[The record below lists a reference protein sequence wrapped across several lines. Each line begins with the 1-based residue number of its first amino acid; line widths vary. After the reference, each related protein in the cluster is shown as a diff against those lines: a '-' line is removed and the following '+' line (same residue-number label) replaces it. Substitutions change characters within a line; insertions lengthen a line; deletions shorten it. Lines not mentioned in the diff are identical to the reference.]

1 MKPAVMSALFTS
13 VLMTATTAFAQQA
26 YPSKPIRM
34 ISPYT
39 PGGSVTAMARLV
51 GQKFTESWGQQ
62 VIVDNRPGGN
72 TVIGADAVAKA
83 APDGYTLMTIAAD
96 HVIVANLVSTPYDA
110 IKDFAAIAT
119 IASSEY
125 VLVVHP
131 SVPAGSLQELIAL
144 AKASPGK
151 LNYATSGN
159 GTGIHM
165 AGEYFNMLAGIK
177 MQQIAYKGSGPALT
191 DLLGGQVQVMFSS
204 PVNVLQLIKSGKL
217 KAIAYASDA
226 RSPVLPQLPSFP
238 EAGLSGFEMKTWF
251 GILAPAAT
259 PADLV
264 NKLSMETA
272 KMLATAEVKEQLAK
286 QGVAPLV
293 STPEQFSALMK
304 SEMAKFARIIK
315 TANIKID
322 N

>member
-1 MKPAVMSALFTS
+1 MKSVPAMLLLALLVAAGSST
-13 VLMTATTAFAQQA
+13 AQQT
-26 YPSKPIRM
+26 YPGKPIRM
-34 ISPYT
+34 ISPYP

-51 GQKFTESWGQQ
+51 SQKLTESWGQQ

-72 TVIGADAVAKA
+72 TVIGAEALVRS

-96 HVIVANLVSTPYDA
+96 HVIVANLVKTPFDA
-110 IKDFAAIAT
+110 IRDFAPVAT

-144 AKASPGK
+144 AKAQPGQ

-165 AGEYFNMLAGIK
+165 AAELLKMLAGIN

-191 DLLGGQVQVMFSS
+191 DLMGGQVQVMFSS
-204 PVNVLQLIKSGKL
+204 PVNVIQHIRNGRL
-217 KAIAYASDA
+217 KAIAYAGDA
-226 RSPVLPQLPSFP
+226 RSPVLPQLPTFAES
-238 EAGLSGFEMKTWF
+238 GLSGFEMKTWF
-251 GILAPAAT
+251 GVLAPAAT
-259 PADLV
+259 PNDIIGKLGAEISRFMGTAD
-264 NKLSMETA
+264 A
-272 KMLATAEVKEQLAK
+272 REQLAK
-286 QGVAPLV
+286 QGLAPFT
-293 STPEQFSALMK
+293 STPDQFAALMR
-304 SEMAKFARIIK
+304 SEMTKFSRIIK
-315 TANIKID
+315 TAGIKLD